1 MSATSDFYS
10 FSFDHADLWNWLW
23 NQLFWCYSE
32 DSHYNSATKSP
43 KTGPRTPLLVL
54 LFHCCEI
61 GGNSKRGI
69 KCYWIYFICC
79 YSTWDL
85 LGTQVYAQTLLFSFV
100 IWKQFYQLANE
111 IVRNSRAK
119 KAVWGLKKKDQ
130 GHIYGRGSLLEKTGA
145 LSCFH
150 IWFRGGTVIWGFA
163 GLGTWGLVQGI
174 TVILSSSWVLGVW
187 QWNWIAGSVIGM
199 FHLGGCHACLLV
211 DIKVLQSALAAIRHA
226 RWFEENASQST
237 WVPPYLSDPNYILIL
252 LTTLNSLITQSYS
265 DNCFW
270 LIVCWILIFFL
281 PEVIGSSTG
290 KESACNA
297 GDPSS
302 IPGSQRSPGEGNGY
316 PLQYS
321 SLENSMDYMVHGVA
335 KSQTW
340 MSDFHFTSSNLGW
353 GKEGNN
359 SGNSF
364 SSVP

>member
-1 MSATSDFYS
+1 M
-10 FSFDHADLWNWLW
+10 
-23 NQLFWCYSE
+23 
-32 DSHYNSATKSP
+32 
-43 KTGPRTPLLVL
+43 
-54 LFHCCEI
+54 
-61 GGNSKRGI
+61 
-69 KCYWIYFICC
+69 
-79 YSTWDL
+79 
-85 LGTQVYAQTLLFSFV
+85 
-100 IWKQFYQLANE
+100 
-111 IVRNSRAK
+111 
-119 KAVWGLKKKDQ
+119 
-130 GHIYGRGSLLEKTGA
+130 
-145 LSCFH
+145 
-150 IWFRGGTVIWGFA
+150 
-163 GLGTWGLVQGI
+163 
-174 TVILSSSWVLGVW
+174 W
-187 QWNWIAGSVIGM
+187 QWNWIACSVIGT
-199 FHLGGCHACLLV
+199 FHLGGCHACLPV

-252 LTTLNSLITQSYS
+252 LTTLNPVL
-265 DNCFW
+265 FW
-270 LIVCWILIFFL
+270 QLFLTDCLDFDFFL

-316 PLQYS
+316 PLQYF
-321 SLENSMDYMVHGVA
+321 SLENSMDCMVHGVA